1 MMTQELLS
9 DGTWQLN
16 ELTENGYIRH
26 VFQTLEELE
35 NYVKKCYARG
45 KGEDD
50 GSPSV

>member
-1 MMTQELLS
+1 MGRMYAIIM
-9 DGTWQLN
+9 DAKN